1 MDPVKKTQKKPR
13 TPKPHGMGV
22 KVAPRQPPSPVVDPV
37 RPAAPSPELTDTPS
51 LTDSA
56 YARFVAEYN
65 AAAAVRPELSP
76 KDRRFVAEY
85 LIDFNAA
92 RAARAIGSTAARSD
106 QAGYEY
112 LSKPEIA
119 EAIAA
124 GQRQQLA
131 RAGLTKERLL
141 EELGYLVLV
150 NIRDYFDPITG
161 HAKHPQDLTL
171 EQGAAIAGFEV
182 LKRNL
187 FPDDGPTDTIH
198 KFKLW
203 DKLKAI
209 ELYMKHRGMLVDKVE
224 IKDTNADARVARLI
238 AARKRL
244 ASK

>member
-1 MDPVKKTQKKPR
+1 MRNKKKRAKKKTSGR
-13 TPKPHGMGV
+13 
-22 KVAPRQPPSPVVDPV
+22 VAPAVERRAEVAGVAGSSPA
-37 RPAAPSPELTDTPS
+37 PATIPD
-51 LTDSA
+51 DA
-56 YARFVAEYN
+56 YKRFVAEYN
-65 AAAAVRPELSP
+65 AAAAVRPALSP

-92 RAARAIGSTAARSD
+92 RAARAIGSTATRSD

-124 GQRQQLA
+124 GQQQQLA

-150 NIRDYFDPITG
+150 NIRDYFDPVTG
-161 HAKHPQDLTL
+161 GAKHPNDLT
-171 EQGAAIAGFEV
+171 EAQGAALVGFEV

-187 FPDDGPTDTIH
+187 FPDDGHTDTIH
-198 KFKLW
+198 KFKLA

-209 ELYMKHRGMLVDKVE
+209 ELYMKHRGMLIEKVE
-224 IKDTNADARVARLI
+224 VKDTTAEARVARLV
-238 AARKRL
+238 AARTRVAK
-244 ASK
+244 